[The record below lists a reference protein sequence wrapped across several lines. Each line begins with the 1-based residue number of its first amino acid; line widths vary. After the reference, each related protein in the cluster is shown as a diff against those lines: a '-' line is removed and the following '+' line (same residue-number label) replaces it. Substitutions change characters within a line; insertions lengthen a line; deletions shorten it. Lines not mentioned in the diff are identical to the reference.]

1 MGKNQVLVAI
11 EIGTS
16 KVCTVVAEGC
26 GNNGVRL
33 LGVGKMLSRGVRKG
47 EIVDF
52 PTAVRCVHEALV
64 DAEEKSDVEIESVW
78 AAVTGSHI
86 VGFNSRGAIRI
97 PEGKSEIDLEDLRN
111 VEANAKE
118 IRLPPQHD
126 FLHAIIQHY
135 YVDGKDGIL
144 DPIGMVGTR
153 LEADFHVVH
162 GVTTRLQNTV
172 RCIREASVEVENIV
186 LSALASAQTVL
197 DPQQKELGALVVDI
211 GGGVT
216 DYIVYINGVVCHSG
230 VLAIG
235 GDHITSDISMGLHI
249 PIQKAE
255 KLKVE
260 VGSTSLEE
268 TLPGETVL
276 LKSSSGFS
284 GCEVERHMLNTII
297 HVRVR
302 ELFEILKNRV
312 QNECSLHM
320 LGAGMVLSGGC
331 SMLQGIKSL
340 AEEVFEIPVHLAHA
354 DTAADHFSAFNNP
367 QLSTAI
373 GLLKYVHAI
382 QTSLPKPTLLQKL
395 GRRVG
400 MLFGKR
406 RTLAY

>member
-1 MGKNQVLVAI
+1 MGKNQVLVGI

-26 GNNGVRL
+26 GNDGVRL
-33 LGVGKMLSRGVRKG
+33 LGVGKMPSKGVRKG

-52 PTAVRCVHEALV
+52 PTAVRCVHEALA

-86 VGFNSRGAIRI
+86 VSFNSRGAIRI
-97 PEGKSEIDLEDLRN
+97 PEGKAEIDLEDLHD
-111 VEANAKE
+111 VEVNARE
-118 IRLPPQHD
+118 IHLPPQHD
-126 FLHAIIQHY
+126 CLHAIIQRY

-144 DPIGMVGTR
+144 DPVGMVGTC

-172 RCIREASVEVENIV
+172 RCIREAAVEVENIV

-235 GDHITSDISMGLHI
+235 GNHITGDISMGLHI
-249 PIQKAE
+249 PVQKAE

-260 VGSTSLEE
+260 MGSTSLE
-268 TLPGETVL
+268 TVTPGDTVL
-276 LKSSSGFS
+276 LKGSSGFP
-284 GCEVERHMLNTII
+284 GCEVERHVLNTII

-302 ELFEILKNRV
+302 ELFEILKKRV

-320 LGAGMVLSGGC
+320 LGAGVVLSGGC
-331 SMLQGIKSL
+331 SLLQGIKSL
-340 AEEVFEIPVHLAHA
+340 AEEVFGIPVHLAYA
-354 DTAADHFSAFNNP
+354 NTAADHSSAFENP
-367 QLSTAI
+367 RLSTVI
-373 GLLKYVHAI
+373 GLLKYVHTI
-382 QTSLPKPTLLQKL
+382 QTNLPQPTLLQKI

-400 MLFGKR
+400 MLLGRR
-406 RTLAY
+406 RTLSY